1 MKLSIYTA
9 LESSFDI
16 QKPYILKR
24 KLAINIKLYNFKNT
38 RMVSGDLDSI
48 YYRVIVFFRNDA
60 VLDIK
65 IVHNLVEIKTK
76 FFYNFECLFS

>member
-9 LESSFDI
+9 LESFFDI

-24 KLAINIKLYNFKNT
+24 KLAINIKLFNFKNT

-48 YYRVIVFFRNDA
+48 YYRVIVFFRNGT
-60 VLDIK
+60 VFDIK
-65 IVHNLVEIKTK
+65 ILHNLVEIKTK
-76 FFYNFECLFS
+76 FFYNFECLFR